1 MYQILTLN
9 LGTTSSKVGFFHD
22 EKIIDK
28 RNIAH
33 FNDDITRYP
42 TMELQV
48 KYRKDLILKW
58 LEEIGGSMS
67 GIDAIGLRV
76 GAALPKEVG
85 GGTFLVEGELEKD
98 LRGNF
103 VADRPLSHGIE
114 IVLPLAEALSQGHDI
129 PLYVV
134 DPATINEM
142 IPEARVAGH
151 PLFVRDTMFHA
162 LNQKMVARKI
172 AGERLAKKYEECD
185 MIIAHLGGGVSVAV
199 HEKGRVI
206 DTNNCGGE
214 EGSFSPARTG
224 YLPVRQVIQ
233 LCYSGKYS
241 MEEALELTMGK
252 GGVFAYLGTSDMREV
267 EKRIEGG
274 DEYAELIYKSMAYRV
289 AKEIGAG
296 AAVLKGK
303 VDAIIITGGL
313 ANSHRFSD
321 LIKERVAAFAPVF
334 VFPGDLESEALAAGI
349 LRVLR
354 GEEQLQKYPRL

>member
-1 MYQILTLN
+1 
-9 LGTTSSKVGFFHD
+9 
-22 EKIIDK
+22 
-28 RNIAH
+28 
-33 FNDDITRYP
+33 
-42 TMELQV
+42 
-48 KYRKDLILKW
+48 
-58 LEEIGGSMS
+58 
-67 GIDAIGLRV
+67 
-76 GAALPKEVG
+76 
-85 GGTFLVEGELEKD
+85 VEA
-98 LRGNF
+98 F
-103 VADRPLSHGIE
+103 PW
-114 IVLPLAEALSQGHDI
+114 P
-129 PLYVV
+129 
-134 DPATINEM
+134 
-142 IPEARVAGH
+142 
-151 PLFVRDTMFHA
+151 
-162 LNQKMVARKI
+162 
-172 AGERLAKKYEECD
+172 
-185 MIIAHLGGGVSVAV
+185 V

-241 MEEALELTMGK
+241 LEEALELTMGK

-321 LIKERVAAFAPVF
+321 LIQERVAAFAPVF

-354 GEEQLQKYPRL
+354 GEEQLQKYPKL